1 MKCIICNNETGSDK
15 KRTCSDA
22 HRAKASRMRNK
33 TDVQTQAHA
42 HAVYERDILRTRTDL
57 GAHADERTV
66 TPEGPKLKVPANYS
80 LEDCECKHCDWN
92 RKTGGKHALNHGEYK
107 DCSQLADNEVNRV
120 SLPGDVDYD
129 GLTWARM
136 KATEANNGRMVIA

>member
-1 MKCIICNNETGSDK
+1 MSTE
-15 KRTCSDA
+15 A
-22 HRAKASRMRNK
+22 QRAKTR
-33 TDVQTQAHA
+33 
-42 HAVYERDILRTRTDL
+42 ERVKRYRDKAKSVTEVTSESENVTVTPSVTPGL
-57 GAHADERTV
+57 TV
-66 TPEGPKLKVPANYS
+66 TPEGPKRKVPANYS